1 MGSVLRDVCRF
12 DRLTVGEDLEMPWS
26 SPIFVLKIID
36 ERCHLTQGTEAAVIS
51 VRFVGVGASLPP
63 AVAGTVVRLGASLL
77 VASDVEA
84 SLSTYSEVRKSVP
97 TVISTVSGATAS
109 DAMALRPSSSARC
122 SALD

>member
-1 MGSVLRDVCRF
+1 MGSVLRAVYRF

-51 VRFVGVGASLPP
+51 VRFVGVDASLPP
-63 AVAGTVVRLGASLL
+63 AVAGTVVRLGASL
-77 VASDVEA
+77 VVVGSDVEA
-84 SLSTYSEVRKSVP
+84 SLSTYSEVRKSAP

-109 DAMALRPSSSARC
+109 DAMALRLSSSAR
-122 SALD
+122 